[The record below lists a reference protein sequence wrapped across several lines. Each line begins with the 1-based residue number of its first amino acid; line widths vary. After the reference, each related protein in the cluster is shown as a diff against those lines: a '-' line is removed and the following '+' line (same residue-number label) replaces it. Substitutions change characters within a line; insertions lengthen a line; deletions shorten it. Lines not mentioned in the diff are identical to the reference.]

1 MATNNGNNN
10 GNNRPKQRT
19 EAQARRSFVKLCAF
33 IGLLVAAFLFV
44 FGGLFSGSRLG
55 SILEMVG
62 KLALLIAVAFP
73 AYEYSRHMHK
83 AWRIIFWIS
92 ARHLHR
98 GLRARLAQRVRR
110 HQYLRI
116 RQRRCAAALCRRR
129 A

>member
-83 AWRIIFWIS
+83 AWRIIFWIALVIYIAGCVLGLLSGFGVINIS
-92 ARHLHR
+92 A
-98 GLRARLAQRVRR
+98 
-110 HQYLRI
+110 
-116 RQRRCAAALCRRR
+116 
-129 A
+129 